1 MLFLAGWAWGTAQA
15 ATDEGRYIEVTGTS
29 EVEIVPDEIHYIIEI
44 KEYFAEEFD
53 GKSKEEDYRTKVPLA
68 QIEEG
73 LREALREA
81 GVPNDA
87 VRTQEIGDYW
97 RESGREFLVSK
108 RFDLTLTDFKQIDR
122 IVRHVDTKGIH
133 TMRIGE
139 LKNKD
144 MQLYHQK
151 GKIAALMAAREKA
164 AYLVEALGQKLGLP
178 RRDHRAGLAVGQVL
192 KLDGTAAAALLTP
205 AAGKAFLGE
214 VGQVVA
220 IAQGRF
226 GHRLELLG
234 VLVEQQPEILA
245 ALVLAAQAG
254 QHPQQLLG
262 ALFGA
267 GGHLLHHLTAGVF
280 LDVEGGIVQLVCQR
294 EPGLEQGLAEELHQP
309 GQNGTQNF

>member
-151 GKIAALMAAREKA
+151 GKNSR
-164 AYLVEALGQKLGLP
+164 
-178 RRDHRAGLAVGQVL
+178 
-192 KLDGTAAAALLTP
+192 LDGRP
-205 AAGKAFLGE
+205 GE
-214 VGQVVA
+214 S
-220 IAQGRF
+220 R
-226 GHRLELLG
+226 
-234 VLVEQQPEILA
+234 
-245 ALVLAAQAG
+245 
-254 QHPQQLLG
+254 
-262 ALFGA
+262 LFG
-267 GGHLLHHLTAGVF
+267 
-280 LDVEGGIVQLVCQR
+280 GGIGPETWR
-294 EPGLEQGLAEELHQP
+294 RGAHH
-309 GQNGTQNF
+309 